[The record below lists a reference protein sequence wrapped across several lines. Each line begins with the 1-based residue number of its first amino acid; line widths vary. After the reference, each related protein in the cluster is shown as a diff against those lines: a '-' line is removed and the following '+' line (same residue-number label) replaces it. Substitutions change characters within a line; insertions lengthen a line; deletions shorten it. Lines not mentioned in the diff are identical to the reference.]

1 LLRPALSFAG
11 GLASPNQAKPSFALA
26 KPELLAHFLRAL
38 ELKLR
43 FSYRVARRFSYRR
56 RTQV

>member
-26 KPELLAHFLRAL
+26 KPELLGSLF
-38 ELKLR
+38 KS
-43 FSYRVARRFSYRR
+43 F
-56 RTQV
+56 RTKASL